1 MVNARQTI
9 DLTPFSAASGGEAVE
24 WRISDAPVDYLA
36 AVAAMESRAAAIADG
51 RAGELVWLL
60 EHPPLYTS
68 GTSGKPADLLEARF
82 PVFATGRGG
91 QLTYHGPGQRMAYV
105 MLDLKRRRPDV
116 RAYVAALEEW
126 IIRTLDAFNVR
137 GERREDRVGVWVQ
150 RPDKGPGFEDK
161 IAAIGVRLK
170 RWVSF
175 HGIAINVE
183 PELSHFSAIV
193 PCGVS
198 DPRFGVTSLVDLG
211 HPVGLTEVDIALRE
225 SFESLFG
232 PTVTHV
238 PETSALVN
246 GCRLER

>member
-9 DLTPFSAASGGEAVE
+9 DLTPFSAASGGSEVE

-51 RAGELVWLL
+51 RARELVWLL

-91 QLTYHGPGQRMAYV
+91 QLTYHGPGQRVAYV

-126 IIRTLDAFNVR
+126 IIRTLDAINVR
-137 GERREDRVGVWVQ
+137 GERREDRVGVWVK
-150 RPDKGPGFEDK
+150 RPDKGQNFEDK

-183 PELSHFSAIV
+183 PDLSHFNAIV
-193 PCGVS
+193 PCGVA
-198 DPRFGVTSLVDLG
+198 DPRYGVTSLVDLG
-211 HPVGLTEVDIALRE
+211 QLVTIADVDIALRRA
-225 SFESLFG
+225 FEEVFG
-232 PTVTHV
+232 SMTARAAEAAV
-238 PETSALVN
+238 
-246 GCRLER
+246 